1 MSFRRNNL
9 AISGRLFDNIPKINN
24 DQRNAC
30 EGEITLEEM
39 GNYLKDLRN
48 NKSPGISGFTGE
60 FYKFFYRDLKHRLLA
75 SINHTYEIE
84 KLSNTQNIG
93 ITTLIPKGNSD
104 KEYLRNWRPLNL
116 LNTQYKIISGCLA
129 ERLKPVLQTIIN
141 NDQKGY
147 LPGRYI
153 GEVTR
158 NVYDTLHYAKNNN
171 ASGVILLCDFQKAFD
186 SLSHKFILKTLEFF
200 NFGPSLIKW
209 VKILIFDFYSVINHV
224 GNISEK
230 CKLARGVKQGDQISG
245 YLFIL

>member
-1 MSFRRNNL
+1 M
-9 AISGRLFDNIPKINN
+9 
-24 DQRNAC
+24 
-30 EGEITLEEM
+30 
-39 GNYLKDLRN
+39 
-48 NKSPGISGFTGE
+48 
-60 FYKFFYRDLKHRLLA
+60 A
-75 SINHTYEIE
+75 SIE
-84 KLSNTQNIG
+84 L
-93 ITTLIPKGNSD
+93 
-104 KEYLRNWRPLNL
+104 NWY
-116 LNTQYKIISGCLA
+116 TQYKIISGCLA
-129 ERLKPVLQTIIN
+129 ERLKLVLQTIIN

-147 LPGRYI
+147 LSGRYI

-186 SLSHKFILKTLEFF
+186 SLSHKFILKTSVFL

-245 YLFIL
+245 YLFILWRELLAHKIRNNQSITGFQVGDNCNLLDLYADDLTVCISFKGIRERH